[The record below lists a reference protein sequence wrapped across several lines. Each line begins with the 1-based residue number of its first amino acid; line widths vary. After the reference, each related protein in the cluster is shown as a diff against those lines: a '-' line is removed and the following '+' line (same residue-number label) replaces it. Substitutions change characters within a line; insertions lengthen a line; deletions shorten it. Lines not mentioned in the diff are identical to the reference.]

1 MNEETRKAITEVV
14 KDKSMEEISAIT
26 DFVISYHNAK
36 LREQQQS
43 HKRQFSVGDEVIVE
57 SQKAGGDFE
66 GVIEKIMP
74 KNIRVKRHDIIQT
87 WDVSPTMVR
96 KVS

>member
-1 MNEETRKAITEVV
+1 MNEETKAQLNQLLN
-14 KDKSMEEISAIT
+14 DKSMEEVSAIT
-26 DFVISYHNAK
+26 DYIIAYHNNK
-36 LREQQQS
+36 LTIQQQS
-43 HKRQFSVGDEVIVE
+43 HKRQFSVGDEVIVS